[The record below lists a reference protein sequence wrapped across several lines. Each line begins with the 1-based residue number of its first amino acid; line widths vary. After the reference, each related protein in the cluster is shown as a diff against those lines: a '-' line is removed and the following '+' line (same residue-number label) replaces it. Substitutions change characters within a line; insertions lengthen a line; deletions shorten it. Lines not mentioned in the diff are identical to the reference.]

1 MDEHRENIPVMIK
14 SQRGLGI
21 EGVNRRALRD
31 INNVMGA
38 PPLPCALIKRGLSG
52 KPSADHQTRH
62 FAGHRPI
69 TRKFSASLANKPP
82 FHQGSDRRHG
92 LVENEKN
99 KKTVTSV
106 PNAND
111 SENFTVIDVDEYME
125 TYDDHQ
131 VPTFVKHTEAI
142 LEEMEAM
149 SNCELDEIEMKDLVE
164 ETVPDIDSCDSKN
177 PLAVVDYV
185 EEIYT
190 FYKQIEN
197 SSCVFPTYMSH
208 QNDINE
214 KMRAILIDWLIEVH
228 YKFELLDETLFLTVN
243 LIDRFLERHEVV
255 RKKLQLVG
263 VTALLLA
270 CKYEEVS
277 VPVVEDLILISDRA
291 YTRDEVLAMEKLM
304 INTLQ
309 FNMSVPT
316 PYVFMRRFLKAAKSD
331 KKLELISFFMIEL
344 CLVEYKMLNFR
355 PSLLAASAIYTAQC
369 TMKGFKHWSRTSEWY
384 SSYTEDQLRECSRLM
399 VEFHQ
404 KAAIGK
410 LTGVHRKYSTF
421 KFGCAAKAEPARFL
435 LDA

>member
-1 MDEHRENIPVMIK
+1 MIRDMAGHSKNIPVMIE
-14 SQRGLGI
+14 SLRGLGM
-21 EGVNRRALRD
+21 EGLNCRPLKD

-38 PPLPCALIKRGLSG
+38 TPSPCIAIKRELSG

-62 FAGHRPI
+62 FTGHRPI
-69 TRKFSASLANKPP
+69 TRKFAASLANKPT
-82 FHQGSDRRHG
+82 FHQGCNRMHG

-111 SENFTVIDVDEYME
+111 SESFTVIDV
-125 TYDDHQ
+125 
-131 VPTFVKHTEAI
+131 V
-142 LEEMEAM
+142 
-149 SNCELDEIEMKDLVE
+149 

-197 SSCVFPTYMSH
+197 SSCVSPTYMSH

-214 KMRAILIDWLIEVH
+214 KMRAILIDWVIEVH
-228 YKFELLDETLFLTVN
+228 YKFELMDEALFLTVN
-243 LIDRFLERHEVV
+243 LIDRFLERQEVL
-255 RKKLQLVG
+255 RKKVQLVG

-277 VPVVEDLILISDRA
+277 APAVDNLILISDSGA

-316 PYVFMRRFLKAAKSD
+316 PYVFMRRFLKAAESD
-331 KKLELISFFMIEL
+331 KKLELMSFFMIEL
-344 CLVEYKMLNFR
+344 CLVEYKMLSFR
-355 PSLLAASAIYTAQC
+355 PSLLAAAAIYTAQC